1 MVEWGKAVSEEEHHR
16 LQLIKLRAKA
26 SKASSRK
33 SQEHRKEMSSAT
45 KADTAA
51 QFLAAQDRLKSLMSE
66 DQGNNSCANAK
77 LLRSSPLA
85 GVRIGTSTSSK
96 LNYIL
101 NDVRKYAT
109 SEKFLI
115 FSRSP
120 MTLVYIAESLGMIG
134 VQYKLI
140 WQKSVRQLE
149 QDVTTFESSDIF
161 RVFLMELKHGARG
174 LNLITASRVIF
185 CEPVWQAD
193 VETQAIK
200 RVHRI
205 GQTSPVTVK
214 TLAIR
219 STAEEVMVA
228 RRDALKRS
236 LGSGSGKLPNLT
248 DDRTMRDF
256 IANPTFLPET
266 TTQEVPLDFPFLHIP
281 NDESSAEEDHKL
293 YIRIPASSPAKR
305 PVDALTVSDTDMP
318 AKKQKTGPTVRFDV

>member
-1 MVEWGKAVSEEEHHR
+1 MTHPFVFHRVYNMPSQVFQAWSNFPFELKAPESTNAPNPEPHFLLVPDRLKTLRNMLNMKPFSSFNSMVEWGKAVSEEEHHR
-16 LQLIKLRAKA
+16 LQLMKLRAKA
-26 SKASSRK
+26 SKASISRK

-66 DQGNNSCANAK
+66 DQGNNPRGNAK

-101 NDVRKYAT
+101 NDVSKVSSQRFSTLIILYQVRKYAA

-140 WQKSVRQLE
+140 WKKSVRQLE

-174 LNLITASRVIF
+174 L
-185 CEPVWQAD
+185 
-193 VETQAIK
+193 
-200 RVHRI
+200 
-205 GQTSPVTVK
+205 
-214 TLAIR
+214 
-219 STAEEVMVA
+219 
-228 RRDALKRS
+228 
-236 LGSGSGKLPNLT
+236 
-248 DDRTMRDF
+248 
-256 IANPTFLPET
+256 
-266 TTQEVPLDFPFLHIP
+266 
-281 NDESSAEEDHKL
+281 
-293 YIRIPASSPAKR
+293 
-305 PVDALTVSDTDMP
+305 
-318 AKKQKTGPTVRFDV
+318 